1 MSRRSGRRFAD
12 KDMRHFRVSATW
24 GRPMKRST
32 DRILT
37 THTGSL
43 PRPRD
48 LLEMVRARARGERV
62 DEDAFKTRLRLAVG
76 EIVRKQADL
85 GIDVVDDGEFGKPS
99 FVTYVRERLGGLT
112 RQEGERQSPW
122 IRSREALSFPEF
134 YKGLAGTVNSRQALM
149 ACTGPITYRGHKEL
163 ATDLDNFKAA
173 LKGVDVAEAF
183 VPSISPSNIEDWN
196 RNDHYKSAED
206 YLYAIAEAMREEYK
220 AIVAAGFLVQ
230 IDDPQ
235 LVTHYMVNPTA
246 TIEQCRKWAQMHV
259 EALNHALKGIPREK
273 VRYHTCYG
281 INMGPRVHDMEVKD
295 IVDIVLKVNAGAF
308 SFEAANPRHEHEWAV
323 WAQAKIPD
331 GAVLIP
337 GVISHSTVLVEHPEL
352 IAQRIGRYAAIVG
365 RENVIAGSD
374 CGFATF
380 AGSDEVH
387 ESIVWA
393 KLAALAEGA
402 RIASQALW
410 AKRAAAPGKT
420 AAPKKA
426 KAPKAKSAGKA
437 KTAKKAKAK

>member
-1 MSRRSGRRFAD
+1 
-12 KDMRHFRVSATW
+12 
-24 GRPMKRST
+24 MKRST

-37 THTGSL
+37 THAGSL

-48 LLEMVRARARGERV
+48 LLDMVRTRARGERV
-62 DEDAFKTRLRLAVG
+62 DEEAYQARLRLAVG
-76 EIVRKQADL
+76 EIVRRQADL

-112 RQEGERQSPW
+112 RQEGERQNPW

-134 YKGLAGTVNSRQALM
+134 YARLAGTVNSRQALM
-149 ACTGPITYRGHKEL
+149 ACTAPITYRGQKEL
-163 ATDLDNFKAA
+163 ATDLDNLKAA
-173 LKGVDVAEAF
+173 LKGVDVAEVF
-183 VPSISPSNIEDWN
+183 VPSISPSNVEEWN
-196 RNDHYKSAED
+196 RNDHYKSPED
-206 YLYAIAEAMREEYK
+206 YLYAIAEAMRTEYK

-230 IDDPQ
+230 IDDPV
-235 LVTHYMVNPTA
+235 LVSHYMVNPTA

-273 VRYHTCYG
+273 IRYHTCYG

-295 IVDIVLKVNAGAF
+295 IIDVVLRINAGAF
-308 SFEAANPRHEHEWAV
+308 SFEAANPRHEHEWTV
-323 WAQAKIPD
+323 WAAAKIPD

-352 IAQRIGRYAAIVG
+352 IAQRIARYAAIVG
-365 RENVIAGSD
+365 RDNVIAGSD

-393 KLAALAEGA
+393 KFSALAEGA
-402 RIASQALW
+402 RIASRELW
-410 AKRAAAPGKT
+410 AKRGTKPD
-420 AAPKKA
+420 APKAAQAPKAAKAPAKAAKSKAKSKA
-426 KAPKAKSAGKA
+426 KARA
-437 KTAKKAKAK
+437 AKAKRR

>member
-1 MSRRSGRRFAD
+1 MN
-12 KDMRHFRVSATW
+12 
-24 GRPMKRST
+24 RST

-48 LLEMVRARARGERV
+48 LLEMVRARSRGERV
-62 DEDAFKTRLRLAVG
+62 DEDAFQTRLRLAVG
-76 EIVRKQADL
+76 EIVRRQADL
-85 GIDVVDDGEFGKPS
+85 GVDVVDDGEFGKAS

-112 RQEGERQSPW
+112 RQDGERQSPW
-122 IRSREALSFPEF
+122 VRSREALSFPEF
-134 YKGLAGTVNSRQALM
+134 YKGLSGTVNARQALM
-149 ACTGPITYRGHKEL
+149 ACTGPIAYRGQKEL
-163 ATDLDNFKAA
+163 KTDLDNLKAA
-173 LKGVDVAEAF
+173 LKGVAVADTF

-196 RNDHYKSAED
+196 RNDYYKSAED
-206 YLYAIAEAMREEYK
+206 YLYAIADAMREEYK

-235 LVTHYMVNPTA
+235 LVTHYMVNPTV

-273 VRYHTCYG
+273 IRYHTCYG
-281 INMGPRVHDMEVKD
+281 INMGPRVHDMEAKD
-295 IVDIVLKVNAGAF
+295 IIDIVLKINAGAF
-308 SFEAANPRHEHEWAV
+308 SFEAANPRHEHEWTV
-323 WAQAKIPD
+323 WAEAKIPD

-352 IAQRIGRYAAIVG
+352 IAQRIARYADIVG

-393 KLAALAEGA
+393 KFSALAEGA
-402 RIASQALW
+402 RLASQRLW
-410 AKRAAAPGKT
+410 AKRAAAPAKGKAT
-420 AAPKKA
+420 SAPKKA
-426 KAPKAKSAGKA
+426 KAAA
-437 KTAKKAKAK
+437 KTKAKAPAKTKARAAKAKRR

>member
-1 MSRRSGRRFAD
+1 
-12 KDMRHFRVSATW
+12 
-24 GRPMKRST
+24 MKHST

-37 THTGSL
+37 THAGSL

-48 LLEMVRARARGERV
+48 LLDTVRARSRGERI
-62 DEDAFKTRLRLAVG
+62 DEDAFQTRLRMAVG

-99 FVTYVRERLGGLT
+99 FVTYVRDRLGGLT

-122 IRSREALSFPEF
+122 IRSREAMSFPDF
-134 YKGLAGTVNSRQALM
+134 YKAQAGAVNARQALM

-163 ATDLDNFKAA
+163 QTDLDNLKAA
-173 LKGVDVAEAF
+173 LKGVAVAEVF

-196 RNDHYKSAED
+196 KNAYYKTAEE
-206 YLYAIAEAMREEYK
+206 YLYAIGDAMREEYK

-235 LVTHYMVNPTA
+235 LVTHYVVNPTA
-246 TIEQCRKWAQMHV
+246 TIAQCRKWAQMHV
-259 EALNHALKGIPREK
+259 EALNHALRGIPREK
-273 VRYHTCYG
+273 IRYHTCYG
-281 INMGPRVHDMEVKD
+281 INMGPRINDMEAKD
-295 IVDIVLKVNAGAF
+295 IIDIVLKINAGAF
-308 SFEAANPRHEHEWAV
+308 SFEAANPRHEHEWTV
-323 WAQAKIPD
+323 WKEAKIPD
-331 GAVLIP
+331 GIVLIP
-337 GVISHSTVLVEHPEL
+337 GVISHSTILVEHPEL
-352 IAQRIGRYAAIVG
+352 IAQRIARYANIVG

-393 KLAALAEGA
+393 KFDALAKGA
-402 RIASQALW
+402 RIASKELW
-410 AKRAAAPGKT
+410 AKQAAKPSAKT
-420 AAPKKA
+420 ATKAAPKPSSKPVKRSSAAARPAGRRKA
-426 KAPKAKSAGKA
+426 RR
-437 KTAKKAKAK
+437 

>member
-1 MSRRSGRRFAD
+1 MQ
-12 KDMRHFRVSATW
+12 
-24 GRPMKRST
+24 RST

-37 THTGSL
+37 THAGSL

-48 LLEMVRARARGERV
+48 LLELVRARARGERV
-62 DEDAFKTRLRLAVG
+62 DEDAFQTRLRMAVG
-76 EIVRKQADL
+76 EIVRRQADL

-112 RQEGERQSPW
+112 RQDGERQSPW

-134 YKGLAGTVNSRQALM
+134 YKGLAGTVNARQALM
-149 ACTGPITYRGHKEL
+149 ACTGPITYRGHDEL
-163 ATDLDNFKAA
+163 KRDLDNLKAA
-173 LKGVDVAEAF
+173 LKGVDVADVF

-196 RNDHYKSAED
+196 RNDYYKTAEE
-206 YLYAIAEAMREEYK
+206 YLFAIADAMREEYK

-246 TIEQCRKWAQMHV
+246 TIEQCRKWARMHV
-259 EALNHALKGIPREK
+259 EALNHALRGIPREK

-281 INMGPRVHDMEVKD
+281 INMGPRVHDMEAKD
-295 IVDIVLKVNAGAF
+295 IIDIVLKINAGAF
-308 SFEAANPRHEHEWAV
+308 SFEAANPRHEHEWIV
-323 WAQAKIPD
+323 WDEMKIPD

-352 IAQRIGRYAAIVG
+352 VAQRIARYARIGG

-393 KLAALAEGA
+393 KFAALAKGA
-402 RIASQALW
+402 RIASKALW
-410 AKRAAAPGKT
+410 AKRVAKP
-420 AAPKKA
+420 A
-426 KAPKAKSAGKA
+426 KAP
-437 KTAKKAKAK
+437 AKKPAAPRKAAKRR

>member
-1 MSRRSGRRFAD
+1 MQ
-12 KDMRHFRVSATW
+12 
-24 GRPMKRST
+24 RST

-37 THTGSL
+37 THAGSL

-48 LLEMVRARARGERV
+48 LLGMVRSRARGERV
-62 DEDAFKTRLRLAVG
+62 DEAAFQARLRQAVG
-76 EIVRKQADL
+76 EVVRKQAAL

-122 IRSREALSFPEF
+122 IRSREAISFPEF
-134 YKGLAGTVNSRQALM
+134 YKAQAGAVNARQALM

-163 ATDLDNFKAA
+163 QADLDNLKAA
-173 LKGVDVAEAF
+173 LAGVEVAEVF

-196 RNDHYKSAED
+196 KNQYYKTPED
-206 YLYAIAEAMREEYK
+206 YLHAIGEAMRQEYQ

-235 LVTHYMVNPTA
+235 LVTHYVVDPTA
-246 TIEQCRKWAQMHV
+246 TVEQCRRWAQMRV
-259 EALNHALKGIPREK
+259 EALNHAIRGIPREK
-273 VRYHTCYG
+273 IRYHTCYG
-281 INMGPRVHDMEVKD
+281 INMGPRIHDMEAKD
-295 IVDIVLKVNAGAF
+295 IIDIVLKINAGAF
-308 SFEAANPRHEHEWAV
+308 SFEASNPRHEHEWTV
-323 WAQAKIPD
+323 WEKAKIPD

-337 GVISHSTVLVEHPEL
+337 GVISHSTILVEHPEL
-352 IAQRIGRYAAIVG
+352 IAQRIARYAKIVG
-365 RENVIAGSD
+365 RQNVIAGSD

-393 KLAALAEGA
+393 KFDALGKGA
-402 RIASQALW
+402 RIASRALW
-410 AKRAAAPGKT
+410 ARRPGKRSAKAAAKP
-420 AAPKKA
+420 ARAP
-426 KAPKAKSAGKA
+426 
-437 KTAKKAKAK
+437 AKKPAKGRKTRTARKVAKRR

>member
-1 MSRRSGRRFAD
+1 MQ
-12 KDMRHFRVSATW
+12 
-24 GRPMKRST
+24 RST
-32 DRILT
+32 ERILT
-37 THTGSL
+37 THAGSL

-48 LLEMVRARARGERV
+48 LLGLVRSRARGERI
-62 DEDAFKTRLRLAVG
+62 DETAFQARLRQAVG
-76 EIVRKQADL
+76 EIVRKQAAL

-122 IRSREALSFPEF
+122 IRSREAISFPEF
-134 YKGLAGTVNSRQALM
+134 YKAQAGAVNARQALM

-163 ATDLDNFKAA
+163 QTDLDNLKAA
-173 LKGVDVAEAF
+173 LAGLDVAEVF

-196 RNDHYKSAED
+196 KNQYYKTPEE
-206 YLYAIAEAMREEYK
+206 YLHAIGEAMRQEYQ

-235 LVTHYMVNPTA
+235 LVTHYVVNPTA

-259 EALNHALKGIPREK
+259 EALNYAIRGIPREK
-273 VRYHTCYG
+273 IRYHTCYG
-281 INMGPRVHDMEVKD
+281 INMGPRIHDMEAKD
-295 IVDIVLKVNAGAF
+295 IIDIVLKINAGAF
-308 SFEAANPRHEHEWAV
+308 SFEASNPRHEHEWTV
-323 WAQAKIPD
+323 WEQAKIPD

-337 GVISHSTVLVEHPEL
+337 GVISHSTILVEHPEL
-352 IAQRIGRYAAIVG
+352 IAQRIARYAKIVG
-365 RENVIAGSD
+365 RQNVIAGSD

-393 KLAALAEGA
+393 KFDALGKGA
-402 RIASQALW
+402 RIASRQLW
-410 AKRAAAPGKT
+410 AKRAAKPAK
-420 AAPKKA
+420 AAAKGA
-426 KAPKAKSAGKA
+426 KAP
-437 KTAKKAKAK
+437 AKKTFKRRKAPARAARKVAKRR

>member
-1 MSRRSGRRFAD
+1 MN
-12 KDMRHFRVSATW
+12 
-24 GRPMKRST
+24 RST

-48 LLEMVRARARGERV
+48 LLEMVRSRARGERV
-62 DEDAFKTRLRLAVG
+62 DEDAFQTRLRLAVG
-76 EIVRKQADL
+76 EIVRRQADL
-85 GIDVVDDGEFGKPS
+85 GVDVVDDGESGKPS
-99 FVTYVRERLGGLT
+99 FVTYVRERLAGLT
-112 RQEGERQSPW
+112 RQDGERQSPW
-122 IRSREALSFPEF
+122 ARSREAMAFPEF
-134 YKGLAGTVNSRQALM
+134 YERQMGAVNARQPLM
-149 ACTGPITYRGHKEL
+149 ACTGPIAYQGHKEL
-163 ATDLDNFKAA
+163 QTDLDNLKAA
-173 LKGVDVAEAF
+173 LKGVTVADVF

-196 RNDHYKSAED
+196 RNDYYKSPEE
-206 YLYAIAEAMREEYK
+206 YLYAIAEAMREEYR

-235 LVTHYMVNPTA
+235 LVTHYVVNPTA

-281 INMGPRVHDMEVKD
+281 INMGPRVHDMEVKHL
-295 IVDIVLKVNAGAF
+295 VDIVLKVNAGAF
-308 SFEAANPRHEHEWAV
+308 SFEAANPRHEHEWTV
-323 WAQAKIPD
+323 WAAAKIPA

-352 IAQRIGRYAAIVG
+352 IAQRIVRYAGIVG

-402 RIASQALW
+402 RIASKELW
-410 AKRAAAPGKT
+410 AKRGAT
-420 AAPKKA
+420 AAKPKA
-426 KAPKAKSAGKA
+426 KAAKATKPAKPAAKAKSAA
-437 KTAKKAKAK
+437 KPKSKAKAAKTKRR

>member
-1 MSRRSGRRFAD
+1 MN
-12 KDMRHFRVSATW
+12 
-24 GRPMKRST
+24 RST

-48 LLEMVRARARGERV
+48 LLEMVRGRARGERI
-62 DEDAFKTRLRLAVG
+62 DEDAYQTRLRLAVG
-76 EIVRKQADL
+76 EIVRRQADL

-122 IRSREALSFPEF
+122 GRSREALAFPEF
-134 YKGLAGTVNSRQALM
+134 YQRQAAGAVNARQPLM

-163 ATDLDNFKAA
+163 QADLDNLKTA
-173 LKGVDVAEAF
+173 LKGVDVADVF
-183 VPSISPSNIEDWN
+183 VPSISPGNIEEWN
-196 RNDHYKSAED
+196 RNDHYPSAED
-206 YLYAIAEAMREEYK
+206 YLYAIADAMREEYK
-220 AIVAAGFLVQ
+220 AIVAADFLVQ
-230 IDDPQ
+230 IDDPV
-235 LVTHYMVNPTA
+235 LVTHYVVNPTA
-246 TIEQCRKWAQMHV
+246 TVEQCRKWAQLHV

-273 VRYHTCYG
+273 IRYHTCYG
-281 INMGPRVHDMEVKD
+281 INMGPRVHDMEVKHL
-295 IVDIVLKVNAGAF
+295 VDIVLEVNAGAF
-308 SFEAANPRHEHEWAV
+308 SFEAANPRHEHEWTV
-323 WAQAKIPD
+323 WAAAKIPD

-352 IAQRIGRYAAIVG
+352 IAQRIARYAAIVG
-365 RENVIAGSD
+365 RENVIPGSD

-387 ESIVWA
+387 ETIVWA

-402 RIASQALW
+402 RIATKELW
-410 AKRAAAPGKT
+410 AKRAAAPAKPK
-420 AAPKKA
+420 AAKAPKKA
-426 KAPKAKSAGKA
+426 RAAAKARTKAAAKTKTKPRSGKA
-437 KTAKKAKAK
+437 KRS

>member
-1 MSRRSGRRFAD
+1 MNRS
-12 KDMRHFRVSATW
+12 S
-24 GRPMKRST
+24 

-48 LLEMVRARARGERV
+48 LLEMVRTRSRGERV
-62 DEDAFKTRLRLAVG
+62 DEDAFQTRLRLAVG
-76 EIVRKQADL
+76 EIVRRQADL
-85 GIDVVDDGEFGKPS
+85 GVDVVDDGEFGKPS

-112 RQEGERQSPW
+112 RQDGERQSPW
-122 IRSREALSFPEF
+122 VRSREALSFPEF
-134 YKGLAGTVNSRQALM
+134 YKGLSGTVNARQALM
-149 ACTGPITYRGHKEL
+149 ACTGPITYRGHSEL
-163 ATDLDNFKAA
+163 KTDLDNLKAA
-173 LKGVDVAEAF
+173 LKGVTVADVF
-183 VPSISPSNIEDWN
+183 VPSISPSNVEDWN
-196 RNDHYKSAED
+196 RNDFYNSPED
-206 YLYAIAEAMREEYK
+206 YLFAIADAMREEYK

-273 VRYHTCYG
+273 IRYHTCYG

-308 SFEAANPRHEHEWAV
+308 SFEAANPRHEHEWTV
-323 WAQAKIPD
+323 WGAAKIPD

-352 IAQRIGRYAAIVG
+352 IAQRIARYAAIVG
-365 RENVIAGSD
+365 RDNVIAGSD

-393 KLAALAEGA
+393 KLSALAEGA
-402 RIASQALW
+402 RIASKQLW
-410 AKRAAAPGKT
+410 AKQSAAP
-420 AAPKKA
+420 A
-426 KAPKAKSAGKA
+426 KPKAKPTAKPA
-437 KTAKKAKAK
+437 KTATKAKAKTPAKPKSKAKAKTKAKGRAAKAKRR